1 MDCQDGVCT
10 CTTGDQ
16 ITTQVGDD
24 NCLSDGDAR
33 TLYSANCGCL

>member
-10 CTTGDQ
+10 CSTGDQ

-24 NCLSDGDAR
+24 GCANDGDAR